1 MRRLKNAKDFNDEF
15 MIQLTNCK
23 NLKEVMAQ
31 LKDEGECRAYME
43 EMRWNG
49 KPVCPHCTQDKP
61 YKLGDGKSYR
71 CRAKTCRKDFT
82 VTVGTVFE
90 NSKVPL
96 STWIAATYILSAHKK
111 GISSCQLARDLGV
124 TQKTA
129 WFVLHRLRLI
139 LGDPDP
145 EPLENIVEVD
155 ETYVGGTFG
164 NMNKGRRK
172 KWRDS
177 GKDNKV
183 PVMGL
188 LERGGKAKLTVIGKD
203 TFKDVVRSY
212 VDPSAVLVT
221 DTHLSYQGLA
231 MEYAGHE
238 TVNHSQEEYK
248 RGIYYTNSIEGFFSL
263 FKRTILGT
271 YHQVSPK
278 HLHRYCAESSYR
290 YNTRKIKDKDR
301 FSSVLSNTEGR
312 LTYKQLIEKQ

>member
-1 MRRLKNAKDFNDEF
+1 
-15 MIQLTNCK
+15 MIQLTECK

-31 LKDEGECRAYME
+31 LGDESECRAYME
-43 EMRWNG
+43 QMRWNG
-49 KPVCPHCTQDKP
+49 NPVCPHCGETKP
-61 YKLGDGKSYR
+61 YKLADGKSYR
-71 CRAKTCRKDFT
+71 CRAKTCKKDFT

-111 GISSCQLARDLGV
+111 GISSCQLARDLGI

-139 LGDPDP
+139 MGDP
-145 EPLENIVEVD
+145 EPTQLENIVEVD

-164 NMNKGRRK
+164 NMNKKRRK
-172 KWRDS
+172 KWQES
-177 GKDNKV
+177 GRDNKV

-188 LERGGKAKLTVIGKD
+188 LERGGKAKLTVIGNN
-203 TFKDVVRSY
+203 TFKEVVRAY
-212 VDPSAVLVT
+212 VDPKAVVVT
-221 DTHLSYQGLA
+221 DTHLSYQGLGL
-231 MEYAGHE
+231 EYAGHE

-271 YHQVSPK
+271 YHQISPK

-290 YNTRKIKDKDR
+290 YNTREIKDKDR
-301 FSSVLSNTEGR
+301 FSAVLSNTEGR
-312 LTYKQLIEKQ
+312 LKYNELTGKV